1 MVLLY
6 LISVVI
12 LLMIFEDRQL
22 RLVMM
27 RFCAPLVHRQNTRFS
42 MLQSLVWYFIRQES
56 VMKRSF
62 LFGNIFWFKTWERSF
77 WGSGR
82 RDFSGSESLRS
93 ASVIRENYSFRP
105 H

>member
-56 VMKRSF
+56 DEKFCSV
-62 LFGNIFWFKTWERSF
+62 I
-77 WGSGR
+77 
-82 RDFSGSESLRS
+82 FSGSKHGKEVLGEEVEEVSLGLR
-93 ASVIRENYSFRP
+93 V
-105 H
+105 